1 MSINTVI
8 AKNLN
13 RLRNERNLSLG
24 QLAELSGVSKV
35 MLSQIEKGDS
45 NPTVNTIWKIAS
57 GLNVPYTAILEQ
69 PQNETFI
76 VSKTDNKDYR
86 LYCYYPNT
94 PTRNFELFQMELE
107 EGHSYTSVGH
117 SEKSQEY
124 IMIIE
129 GQLKLEVN
137 DSIYQLRENDS
148 ICFSAESIHTYHNQ
162 GEKTLK
168 AVIINY
174 YPV

>member
-57 GLNVPYTAILEQ
+57 GL
-69 PQNETFI
+69 
-76 VSKTDNKDYR
+76 
-86 LYCYYPNT
+86 
-94 PTRNFELFQMELE
+94 
-107 EGHSYTSVGH
+107 
-117 SEKSQEY
+117 
-124 IMIIE
+124 
-129 GQLKLEVN
+129 LK
-137 DSIYQLRENDS
+137 I
-148 ICFSAESIHTYHNQ
+148 
-162 GEKTLK
+162 
-168 AVIINY
+168 
-174 YPV
+174 